1 MSMDLEQEIAV
12 VITQLREPLKS
23 EEEAVGW
30 TKSVKAG
37 YVKVFTDLLAQVQ
50 ETGGTPY
57 FGIARS
63 LDAYGIGQ
71 GELYERM
78 LKIANETNAQLR

>member
-1 MSMDLEQEIAV
+1 MSTDLEQDIASIIV
-12 VITQLREPLKS
+12 RLGEPLQPD
-23 EEEAVGW
+23 EALAGW

-37 YVKVFTDLLAQVQ
+37 YVKVFTELLKQVQ
-50 ETGGTPY
+50 EAGGAPY

-63 LDAYGIGQ
+63 LDAYGIG
-71 GELYERM
+71 GGDLYEGM